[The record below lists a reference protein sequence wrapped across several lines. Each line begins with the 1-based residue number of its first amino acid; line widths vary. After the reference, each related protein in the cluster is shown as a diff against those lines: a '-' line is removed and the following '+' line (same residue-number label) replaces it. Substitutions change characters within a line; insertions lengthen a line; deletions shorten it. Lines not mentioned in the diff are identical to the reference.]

1 MAFNAETATLSQFRS
16 EIKSLSKAMGKVQDR
31 IHFLCLGAAIQW
43 LKHDNPDWAIELV
56 TALNPFGG
64 SVRVQ
69 AVAFWFREA
78 VGLNVTIDPK
88 TGTVKASKNKTFDW
102 ERESS
107 DILAYGRKNPYHQLA
122 PKEKPL
128 NADAPKPDS
137 AAVMWARALEAETV
151 SESDFD
157 DWVNSIRTMI
167 PKKRKDP
174 KVIEWVKTYK
184 AQVESVATH

>member
-16 EIKSLSKAMGKVQDR
+16 EIKSLSKVMGKIQDR
-31 IHFLCLGAAIQW
+31 IHFLCLGAAVQW

-88 TGTVKASKNKTFDW
+88 TGVVKANKNKAFDW
-102 ERESS
+102 EREVS
-107 DILAYGRKNPYHQLA
+107 DILAYGRKNPYHTLA
-122 PKEKPL
+122 PREKPL
-128 NADAPKPDS
+128 NASLPKADS
-137 AAVMWARALEAETV
+137 FAVMCARSIECGESSEQDVLDLIASLTAAV
-151 SESDFD
+151 D
-157 DWVNSIRTMI
+157 
-167 PKKRKDP
+167 KKRKDP
-174 KVIEWVKTYK
+174 KVMEWVKTYQ